1 MRGYLP
7 VFAAVIGLAGCG
19 GKVQSPGPIIGA
31 GTLKCLEWTQARST
45 YDSSRDSALLVGM
58 ATSWLTGDVSGRSQ
72 GMEHED
78 LTIATLQKRLD
89 AQCQRSPSVTIAEGA
104 DSLIHELDMDRQ

>member
-7 VFAAVIGLAGCG
+7 VFAAAIGLTGCG
-19 GKVQSPGPIIGA
+19 GKIQSGPVVGA
-31 GTLKCLEWTQARST
+31 GTLKCSEWTQARST
-45 YDSSRDSALLVGM
+45 YDSSRDSALLVGL

-78 LTIATLQKRLD
+78 LSIATLQKRLD
-89 AQCQRSPSVTIAEGA
+89 AQCQQNPSVTIAEGA